1 MNNLGIII
9 QARSSS
15 KRFPNKIF
23 RKIDKITVLEHV
35 LKQVKKTKFRNKI
48 IIASTTNKTN
58 DKIIKIAKKNKC
70 NYFFGPEENVLKRFY
85 LSANKFRIKNI
96 VRISADSP
104 LIDPEIIDKFCEIF
118 YKNKFDVVTNLLK
131 PTYPKGMSVEIFNYK
146 TLKNVYLFAKSKHD
160 KEHVTPFIYK
170 NPNKFIIKNF
180 YLKKSLRQ
188 YNFAIDR
195 PHDLKYLTKIYK
207 KIIILKKEKKFNFKD
222 LIKIAKKLN

>member
-58 DKIIKIAKKNKC
+58 DKIIKIIKKNKF

-118 YKNKFDVVTNLLK
+118 YKNKFDVVTNCLNNLSK
-131 PTYPKGMSVEIFNYK
+131 VNVEIYNYK
-146 TLKNVYLFAKSKHD
+146 TLKNVYCESKHD
-160 KEHVTPFIYK
+160 KKHVTPFI
-170 NPNKFIIKNF
+170 
-180 YLKKSLRQ
+180 
-188 YNFAIDR
+188 
-195 PHDLKYLTKIYK
+195 
-207 KIIILKKEKKFNFKD
+207 
-222 LIKIAKKLN
+222 